1 MDHTL
6 SNGQTV
12 KIRELNAGDIFD
24 AQDGAKELQ
33 PLPNGAAMFVVDHV
47 KLERLLLLSSI
58 QSVDGDTEKAN
69 IKWLRE
75 LSVKDYYDLQML
87 SEKVDSAV
95 LAEVGERG
103 RDSAAS

>member
-1 MDHTL
+1 MEYKL

-12 KIRELNAGDIFD
+12 EIRELNTGDIFD

-33 PLPNGAAMFVVDHV
+33 LVPEVGPIFVVDHV

-58 QSVDGDTEKAN
+58 ESVDGDKEKAN

-75 LSVKDYYDLQML
+75 LSVEDYSALQHL
-87 SEKVDSAV
+87 SENVDGAI